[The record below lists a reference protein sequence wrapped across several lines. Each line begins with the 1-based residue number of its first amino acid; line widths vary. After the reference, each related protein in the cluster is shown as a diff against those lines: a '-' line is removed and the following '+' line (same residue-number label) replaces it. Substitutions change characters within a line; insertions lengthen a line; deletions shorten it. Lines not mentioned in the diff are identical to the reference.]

1 MALRTRYAF
10 EELGLEKVMTTVV
23 EGNTASRRALEKV
36 GYQTVGIYR
45 HQEFRHNRPVEGAG

>member
-1 MALRTRYAF
+1 MGWVTV
-10 EELGLEKVMTTVV
+10 ELQHTLAHEM
-23 EGNTASRRALEKV
+23 ALEKV